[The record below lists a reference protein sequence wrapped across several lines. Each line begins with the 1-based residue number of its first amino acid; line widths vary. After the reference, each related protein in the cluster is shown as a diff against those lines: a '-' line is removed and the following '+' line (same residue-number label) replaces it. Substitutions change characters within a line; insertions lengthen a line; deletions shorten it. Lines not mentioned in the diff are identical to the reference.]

1 MANLKRRP
9 RMLGLAKLLSFGIPL
24 AGLILLAISWL
35 GQPDLSNI
43 AQAEGRIT
51 ACDVGKTSS
60 RFLGD
65 TVFFEILIDSPEP
78 NHFGFSKPDRFFDDV
93 YRLCLEKPRVRIK
106 YVQDESKF
114 YSEIG
119 NWMVALASVDS
130 NEDIFTLQDYEEY
143 LAESGFPW
151 LYLGIFGGILW
162 FFSALYLYQ
171 NHRGRR

>member
-1 MANLKRRP
+1 MAKLERRP
-9 RMLGLAKLLSFGIPL
+9 RMLGLAKLLIFGIPL

-35 GQPDLSNI
+35 SQEDLSGF

-51 ACDVGKTSS
+51 ACDLGKTSS
-60 RFLGD
+60 RFRGD

-78 NHFGFSKPDRFFDDV
+78 NHFGFSKPDSYFDDV

-119 NWMVALASVDS
+119 NWIVALSSVDS
-130 NEDIFTLQDYEEY
+130 NEDIFTLQDYENF

-151 LYLGIFGGILW
+151 WYLGIAGGILW
-162 FFSALYLYQ
+162 LISLLYLYQ
-171 NHRGRR
+171 NHRRRR